1 MIRSMTGF
9 GRNKESIEGQ
19 EITFEIKSVNHRFF
33 EFSSRVPRVYGYL
46 ENKLKKY
53 VSDNISRGKVDVNV
67 TIYTVDG
74 IDAQVELNK
83 SLAKGYID
91 ALRLFGDEFNINDD
105 LTLSTVAK
113 FNDIFSVKKV
123 EEEEEIIWQKVKNV
137 ADKAI
142 SAFIEMREIEGKKMK
157 EDIISRLKFI
167 EDFAQ
172 KTEEISKTTV
182 FAYRTKLENKIK
194 EVLEDKNIDEQRI
207 ITEAAIFAEKIAT
220 DEETVRLQSHVKQF
234 YEILKAKEPVGRKLD
249 FLVQEI
255 NREVNTIGSKCNDIE
270 ITKMVVEAKSEIE
283 KIREQIQNIE

>member
-142 SAFIEMREIEGKKMK
+142 SAFIEIEGEKMK